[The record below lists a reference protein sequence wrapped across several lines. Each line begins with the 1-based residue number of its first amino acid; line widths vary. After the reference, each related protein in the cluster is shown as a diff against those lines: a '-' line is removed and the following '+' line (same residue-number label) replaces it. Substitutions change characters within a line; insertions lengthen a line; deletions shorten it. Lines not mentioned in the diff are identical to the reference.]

1 MLRPSF
7 LSAAAATVIATSA
20 SAEPIQVV
28 ASNFVRAETDRYF
41 ADMAARGSLGELFHE
56 RAIISVDDQII
67 IRLNRDTLYSQGV
80 FDLAAGPL
88 TVTIP
93 EVDDGRYVAV
103 QVLSQDHLTPDVLHE
118 GTHEITE
125 DLVGTRYVAL
135 LVRVFVDPAD
145 PDDIEEV
152 HRIQDALRVEQ
163 DGTGSLDLPEWDQ
176 ASLDRVR
183 AGLLELAALG
193 SGDGRRMGT
202 RDEIDPIEHLL
213 ATAAGWGLNPETEA
227 TYVAV
232 FPEQADGATFH
243 RLTLQDVPVDGFWS
257 VSVYNREG
265 FFEPNDLDAYSVN
278 DVTAERTGDGAVEI
292 QFGGCDDEAAVP
304 NCLPITD
311 GWNYLVRL
319 YRPRESVLDGTWTLE
334 PAQPIN

>member
-1 MLRPSF
+1 MVRTFVYSF
-7 LSAAAATVIATSA
+7 AVTTILATSA
-20 SAEPIQVV
+20 SSEPIQIV
-28 ASNFVRAETDRYF
+28 ASNFVRAETDRYLT
-41 ADMAARGSLGELFHE
+41 DMAARGSLGELFHE
-56 RAIISVDDQII
+56 RAIIAVDDQII

-103 QVLSQDHLTPDVLHE
+103 QVLSQDHLTPAVLHE

-163 DGTGSLDLPEWDQ
+163 DGTGSLELPEWDQ
-176 ASLDRVR
+176 ASLDRAR
-183 AGLLELAALG
+183 TGLLELVALG

-202 RDEIDPIEHLL
+202 REEIDPIEHLL

-232 FPEQADGATFH
+232 FPEQADGATVH

-265 FFEPNDLDAYSVN
+265 FFEPNDLGAYSVN
-278 DVTAERTGDGAVEI
+278 DVTAERTADGAVEI
-292 QFGGCDDEAAVP
+292 QFGGCGDEGVAA

-319 YRPRESVLDGTWTLE
+319 YRPRAEVLDGTWILE